1 MTRRKFVGS
10 YNNLEPVYTKQQS
23 LQIVNAKIVNEQSKK
38 KKKISF
44 FGDFNILLLLMD
56 RQAAKKLERMFVS
69 FAQQN

>member
-1 MTRRKFVGS
+1 MTRRKFIGS

-23 LQIVNAKIVNEQSKK
+23 LQIVNAKIVNEQSK